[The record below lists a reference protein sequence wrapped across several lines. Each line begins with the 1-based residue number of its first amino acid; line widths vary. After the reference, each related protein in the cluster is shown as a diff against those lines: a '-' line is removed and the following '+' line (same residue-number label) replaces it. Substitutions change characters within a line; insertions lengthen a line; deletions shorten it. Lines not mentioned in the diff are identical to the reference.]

1 MMKRLILM
9 LTLALATF
17 ANAQSPMAALFTSM
31 PDSIMP
37 LLTQTGRRDMLDF
50 LSNGMDARVHNQFG
64 DEATL
69 KTLTDTYL
77 LVETS
82 AKSRAE
88 MKLLFTHDSI
98 GLLALVRTVE
108 GPSADSHVEFFDTE
122 WHQLPWME
130 LPRPMVEDFFSP
142 APDSIAQDAHYA
154 QRSLADLCLIEVSAS
169 PDEPVFKMTLSTD
182 DLEEKEKDAAKLLVH
197 PLWYRW
203 DGEAFRKEDEPL

>member
-1 MMKRLILM
+1 MMKRLIPM
-9 LTLALATF
+9 LTLAFATLV
-17 ANAQSPMAALFTSM
+17 NAQGPMAELFTSM

-64 DEATL
+64 DETTL

-82 AKSRAE
+82 AKSRME
-88 MKLLFTHDSI
+88 MKLLFTRDSTGI
-98 GLLALVRTVE
+98 LALVRTVE
-108 GPSADSHVEFFDTE
+108 GPAADSHVEFFDTE
-122 WHQLPWME
+122 WHRLQWMG
-130 LPRPMVEDFFSP
+130 LPRPFVEEFFSP
-142 APDSIAQDAHYA
+142 APDSIAEDARYA
-154 QRSLADLCLIEVSAS
+154 QLSLADLCLTEVSAS
-169 PDEPVFKMTLSTD
+169 PDEPVFKITLSTD

-203 DGEAFRKEDEPL
+203 DGEAFRKEDQPL